1 MDYLDIVK
9 SKAKDSAIF
18 REYRFDAFI
27 GRGGY
32 GRVYEAFCH
41 LYQKKYA
48 VKIYAKS
55 EKSDSR
61 SNSLQ
66 RNEADLLKRVR
77 HKNIIKIYE
86 YIETKYYIFVI
97 TELCEGG
104 DLWKALETFQN
115 KFSCKAMPE
124 KLVAQIVKQIIEG
137 LLYLKEVCII
147 HRDMK
152 PGSLCLTRQYPY
164 KEFR

>member
-1 MDYLDIVK
+1 MDFLEKVRT
-9 SKAKDSAIF
+9 KAKDCSIF
-18 REYRFDAFI
+18 REYRFDAFL

-48 VKIYAKS
+48 IKIYTKS

-61 SNSLQ
+61 SNEVQ
-66 RNEADLLKRVR
+66 RNEADILKKLK

-86 YIETKYYIFVI
+86 YIESKQFIFVV

-104 DLWKALETFQN
+104 DLWKALETYQA
-115 KFSCKAMPE
+115 KFNCKAMPE
-124 KLVAQIVKQIIEG
+124 KLAAQIISQTVDG
-137 LLYLKEVCII
+137 LLYLKQVCII
-147 HRDMK
+147 HRDVK
-152 PGSLCLTRQYPY
+152 PGMICFIR
-164 KEFR
+164 